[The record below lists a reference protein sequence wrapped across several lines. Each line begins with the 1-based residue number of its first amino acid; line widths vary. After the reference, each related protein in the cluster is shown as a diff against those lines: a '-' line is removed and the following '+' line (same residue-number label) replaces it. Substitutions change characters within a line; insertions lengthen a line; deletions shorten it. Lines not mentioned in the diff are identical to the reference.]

1 MRVIPSNLHS
11 CHGIIQDF
19 RKKVPSSLTAP
30 FADIVFPDEKLP
42 SIIGREARFLL
53 AVEER
58 GAIGCC
64 VLALSTEPL
73 RTEILLIHTTRNDD
87 AAIQLLVDYVLA
99 LLNSRRAPDLEAK
112 YVEGMHSGS
121 LKTVLRGRG
130 FAETVRDRMLLEVP
144 KHKGVSKAPDET
156 FRVTA
161 TDSLLNWRALY
172 LAATTSRPFEE
183 CRRQVHSETPYGTIQ
198 EDDLARLLVHYAG
211 SAVGTIGYSICRNVG
226 YLDRLSVLPDLRD
239 RSAIAGALVS
249 EAVRIVSK
257 KKCDYVVI
265 DADRS
270 FSRERLAGIGFKFL
284 GKISYF
290 SKVITRFPAGRAT
303 GSDEN

>member
-99 LLNSRRAPDLEAK
+99 LLNSRRAPDLYE
-112 YVEGMHSGS
+112 
-121 LKTVLRGRG
+121 
-130 FAETVRDRMLLEVP
+130 
-144 KHKGVSKAPDET
+144 
-156 FRVTA
+156 
-161 TDSLLNWRALY
+161 
-172 LAATTSRPFEE
+172 
-183 CRRQVHSETPYGTIQ
+183 
-198 EDDLARLLVHYAG
+198 
-211 SAVGTIGYSICRNVG
+211 IC
-226 YLDRLSVLPDLRD
+226 
-239 RSAIAGALVS
+239 
-249 EAVRIVSK
+249 
-257 KKCDYVVI
+257 
-265 DADRS
+265 
-270 FSRERLAGIGFKFL
+270 
-284 GKISYF
+284 
-290 SKVITRFPAGRAT
+290 
-303 GSDEN
+303 